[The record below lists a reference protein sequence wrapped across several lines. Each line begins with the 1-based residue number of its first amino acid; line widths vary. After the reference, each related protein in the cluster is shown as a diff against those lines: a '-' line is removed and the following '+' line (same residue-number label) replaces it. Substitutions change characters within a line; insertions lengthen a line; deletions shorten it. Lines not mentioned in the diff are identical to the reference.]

1 MSSIQRKWS
10 MQPKYSH
17 CCPVGSP
24 VRSTQLAG
32 NHKQEEAATNTLDYE
47 SLENDTTNGSADC

>member
-1 MSSIQRKWS
+1 

-32 NHKQEEAATNTLDYE
+32 NHKQEEATTNTLDYE